1 MSLGDYWNAAKAAV
15 SAFKTEADVSRANRR
30 EAMDR
35 YAYAQEPQNPINA
48 PASDSLSVPVRS
60 VVEKELNTP
69 VSEPQHPLS
78 SYEWASREIARSGRA
93 ATEDNQERYTRE
105 VVDPIS
111 GREYTVNVS
120 PYSWGYKY
128 EVRDN
133 ESGEVLRESNM
144 QPNLSVAMEDAQSWI
159 GNRHNEMHPGGFAAD
174 GRWIDG
180 REDDDEMER

>member
-1 MSLGDYWNAAKAAV
+1 MALRDYWEAAMAAAG
-15 SAFKTEADVSRANRR
+15 AFKDDLELTRRTRQEAGQQVQGLEAVAFKDDVELTRRTRQEAEETVSRW
-30 EAMDR
+30 EAAADAR
-35 YAYAQEPQNPINA
+35 QAEERN
-48 PASDSLSVPVRS
+48 SG
-60 VVEKELNTP
+60 
-69 VSEPQHPLS
+69 
-78 SYEWASREIARSGRA
+78 RSG
-93 ATEDNQERYTRE
+93 EKQERYTRE

-144 QPNLSVAMEDAQSWI
+144 QPNLNVAMEDAQSWI
-159 GNRHNEMHPGGFAAD
+159 ENRHNEIHPGGFAAD

>member
-1 MSLGDYWNAAKAAV
+1 MALRDYWDAARAV
-15 SAFKTEADVSRANRR
+15 VREGSLTAFGETLETRR
-30 EAMDR
+30 EEACEIPGVVALTDTELEVLPWPEFVRDGGDSSRRPLDDR
-35 YAYAQEPQNPINA
+35 AEPGAYPEA
-48 PASDSLSVPVRS
+48 PKAD
-60 VVEKELNTP
+60 K
-69 VSEPQHPLS
+69 
-78 SYEWASREIARSGRA
+78 A
-93 ATEDNQERYTRE
+93 QERYTRE

-144 QPNLSVAMEDAQSWI
+144 QPNLNVAMEDAQSWI
-159 GNRHNEMHPGGFAAD
+159 ENRHNEIHPGGFAAD